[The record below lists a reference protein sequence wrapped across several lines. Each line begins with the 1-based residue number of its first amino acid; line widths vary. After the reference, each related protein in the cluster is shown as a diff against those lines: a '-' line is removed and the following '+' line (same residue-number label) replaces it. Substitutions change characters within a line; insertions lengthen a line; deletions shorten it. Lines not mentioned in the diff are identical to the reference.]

1 MNGFERKLVGAMAAL
16 RVRLFVLWALLLLL
30 VVFSVT
36 GIMRVRFDDE
46 LFRFFDSDIVA
57 FEDFVAISSAFEGDS
72 NDVIVLIEAPDLADP
87 AVVAAISDFLL
98 DAQFVPGVR
107 TAISPFSLRVAG
119 PDGAIEPLFP
129 YPPLPLEDMA
139 ARLDAAL
146 EDDPSLGRLMSTDR
160 TAMVVV
166 MPITEDGEDDL
177 RERRDQIGGIDELGA
192 RVSAA
197 VPGVSVALSGYPVLR
212 DNVAQALIDDVV
224 MLTAFGIVVGFLIA
238 VTTFRSLRLALLT
251 LPGPIMAVAV
261 AIGVLGHFGVAIN
274 TMTIALPVLVLVLAT
289 SDSIHIGYELSRQG
303 GRASARAMFRA
314 VRRVAVAC
322 IFAAA
327 TTAVAF
333 AALAT
338 SRSEILAEMG
348 LMGVIVALASV
359 FTVLLT
365 QTTVKSTAARFSWF
379 MPMFAR
385 LSAHPPFGR
394 GLEHLP
400 RLALAA
406 PRRIAWAGLAVLAI
420 STLLYSQAG
429 PRYSL
434 MDSLKPN
441 SPIRTVFDRVEERV
455 APVSQIQI
463 PVTSTDP
470 EIVARVRDVVA
481 EETGSPHVQSI
492 ADVAGGA
499 EAVEADLP
507 ESLARRLISRD
518 GTQSLVSVPFR
529 YESGEQTLALA
540 DRIDAA
546 IAAEPALE
554 GVGVGRVTGL
564 PVMSA
569 RVAGVVLD
577 EINRSLL
584 IALGGVALLIWLW
597 LGSLRIALISL
608 VPNML
613 PVTLIGAW
621 LMLSGK
627 GIEFSNGLAL
637 TVAFGVAVD
646 DTLHVLNRLRLNG
659 GIRSFKRARVVAA
672 FEEVAPALV
681 TTSIVLVLGMGGTL
695 FAENKGVSDF
705 GKIAMAVYV
714 LALIA
719 DLVILPAVLAVFGP
733 RRGGKSKD
741 GHRKQE
747 PS

>member
-1 MNGFERKLVGAMAAL
+1 MNGLVRKLAAAL
-16 RVRLFVLWALLLLL
+16 AALHGRLILLWILLAVIL
-30 VVFSVT
+30 VFSLT
-36 GIMRVRFDDE
+36 GIARLRFDDE
-46 LFRFFDSDIVA
+46 LFRFFDSDIAA
-57 FEDFVAISSAFEGDS
+57 FDDFVALSQAFEGDS

-87 AVVAAISDFLL
+87 DVAGAVSDFLL

-107 TAISPFSLRVAG
+107 AAISPFSLRVG
-119 PDGAIEPLFP
+119 GEDGAVAPLFP
-129 YPPLPLEDMA
+129 YPPLPRAEMA
-139 ARLDAAL
+139 ARLDAERA
-146 EDDPSLGRLMSTDR
+146 DNPSLSRLMSADR
-160 TAMVVV
+160 RAMIVVL
-166 MPITEDGEDDL
+166 PITEDGEDDL
-177 RERRDQIGGIDELGA
+177 RERRTQVGALEELGD
-192 RVSAA
+192 RLAA
-197 VPGVSVALSGYPVLR
+197 AAPGVSVALSGYPVLR
-212 DNVAQALIDDVV
+212 DNVARALIDDIV
-224 MLTAFGIVVGFLIA
+224 MLTGFGILVGFFIA
-238 VTTFRSLRLALLT
+238 ITTFRSLRLALLT
-251 LPGPIMAVAV
+251 LPGPVMAVSV
-261 AIGVLGHFGVAIN
+261 AIGLHGHLGVAIN

-289 SDSIHIGYELSRQG
+289 SDSIHIGFERARQA
-303 GRASARAMFRA
+303 GRASTRATVRA

-322 IFAAA
+322 IFAAV

-348 LMGVIVALASV
+348 RMGVIVALASV
-359 FTVLLT
+359 FTVILT
-365 QTTVKSTAARFSWF
+365 QTTVLATAGRFAWF
-379 MPMFAR
+379 APLFDR
-385 LSAHPPFGR
+385 LSVHPPFSR
-394 GLEHLP
+394 GLENLP

-434 MDSLKPN
+434 MDSLKPD
-441 SPIRTVFDRVEERV
+441 SPIRTVFDRVEAKV

-470 EIVARVRDVVA
+470 EIVAKVRDVVA
-481 EETGSPHVQSI
+481 EVTESPNVQSI
-492 ADVAGGA
+492 ADVVGGA
-499 EAVEADLP
+499 EAVESELP
-507 ESLARRLISRD
+507 APLARRLVSRD

-529 YESGEQTLALA
+529 YENGQETLALA
-540 DRIDAA
+540 ERIDAA
-546 IAAEPALE
+546 IAAEPGLAE
-554 GVGVGRVTGL
+554 IEVGRATGL

-569 RVAGVVLD
+569 RVAEVVLD

-584 IALGGVALLIWLW
+584 IALGGVAVLIFIWL
-597 LGSLRIALISL
+597 GNLRIALISL

-621 LMLSGK
+621 LMLTGK

-659 GIRSFKRARVVAA
+659 GIAHFERARVAA
-672 FEEVAPALV
+672 ALEEVAPALV
-681 TTSIVLVLGMGGTL
+681 TTSLVLVLGMGGTL

-705 GKIAMAVYV
+705 GKIAMAVYL

-719 DLVILPAVLAVFGP
+719 DLIILPAVLAVFGP
-733 RRGGKSKD
+733 RRKHGKLEK
-741 GHRKQE
+741 E

>member
-1 MNGFERKLVGAMAAL
+1 MGFGRKLAGAMAAL
-16 RVRLFVLWALLLLL
+16 RVRLVLLWALLLLL
-30 VVFSVT
+30 VVMSIT
-36 GIMRVRFDDE
+36 GIARLRFDDE
-46 LFRFFDSDIVA
+46 LFRFFDSDLVA
-57 FEDFVAISSAFEGDS
+57 FDDFVALSRAFEGDT
-72 NDVIVLIEAPDLADP
+72 NDVIVLIEAPDLAAP
-87 AVVAAISDFLL
+87 EVVTAISDFLL

-107 TAISPFSLRVAG
+107 AAISPLSLRVEAA
-119 PDGAIEPLFP
+119 DGVFEPLFP
-129 YPPLPLEDMA
+129 YPAPSREDMA

-146 EDDPSLGRLMSTDR
+146 ANDPSLARLMSADR
-160 TAMVVV
+160 GAMVVV
-166 MPITEDGEDDL
+166 LPITEDGEDDL
-177 RERRDQIGGIDELGA
+177 RERREQIEALDRLGE
-192 RVSAA
+192 RIVAA
-197 VPGVSVALSGYPVLR
+197 APGVSVALSGYPVLR
-212 DNVAQALIDDVV
+212 DNVAQALIDDIV
-224 MLTAFGIVVGFLIA
+224 MLTGIGIIVGFIIA
-238 VTTFRSLRLALLT
+238 ITTFRSLRLGLLT
-251 LPGPIMAVAV
+251 LPGPVMAVAV
-261 AIGVLGHFGVAIN
+261 AIGLHGHLGVAIN

-289 SDSIHIGYELSRQG
+289 SDSIHIGFERSRQG
-303 GRASARAMFRA
+303 GRTSARATFRA
-314 VRRVAVAC
+314 VRRVAIAC
-322 IFAAA
+322 VFAAF

-348 LMGVIVALASV
+348 RMGVIVALASV
-359 FTVLLT
+359 VTVLLT
-365 QTTVKSTAARFSWF
+365 QTTVLTTAGRFAWF
-379 MPMFAR
+379 APLFAR

-400 RLALAA
+400 RLAFRA
-406 PRRIAWAGLAVLAI
+406 PRRLAFFGLGLLAV

-441 SPIRTVFDRVEERV
+441 SPIRTVFERVEERV

-470 EIVARVRDVVA
+470 ALVGLVQNVVA
-481 EETGSPHVQSI
+481 EVTGSDQVQSI
-492 ADVAGGA
+492 AGVMGGVA
-499 EAVEADLP
+499 EVEEDLP
-507 ESLARRLISRD
+507 EPLARRLISRD
-518 GTQSLVSVPFR
+518 GTQTLVSVPFR
-529 YESGEQTLALA
+529 YENGEQTLALA

-546 IAAEPALE
+546 LAAEPGLE
-554 GVGVGRVTGL
+554 GVEVGRVTGL

-584 IALGGVALLIWLW
+584 IALGGVAVMIWLW
-597 LGSLRIALISL
+597 LGNLRIALISL
-608 VPNML
+608 IPNML

-621 LMLSGK
+621 LMLTGR

-659 GIRSFKRARVVAA
+659 GIVHFDRARVFAA
-672 FEEVAPALV
+672 IEEVAPALV

-695 FAENKGVSDF
+695 LAENKGVSDF

-719 DLVILPAVLAVFGP
+719 DLVILPAALAVFGP
-733 RRGGKSKD
+733 RRVR
-741 GHRKQE
+741 HQTRE

>member
-1 MNGFERKLVGAMAAL
+1 MAL
-16 RVRLFVLWALLLLL
+16 RMRLFVLWAMLIVL
-30 VVFSVT
+30 VLVAVT
-36 GIMRVRFDDE
+36 GIARIRFDDE
-46 LFRFFDSDIVA
+46 LFRFFDSDLAA
-57 FEDFVAISSAFEGDS
+57 FDDFVALSQAFEGDS
-72 NDVIVLIEAPDLADP
+72 NDVIMLVEAPDLAEP
-87 AVVAAISDFLL
+87 AVVTAISDFLL

-107 TAISPFSLRVAG
+107 AAISPLALRVATENG
-119 PDGAIEPLFP
+119 EFEPLFP
-129 YPPLPLEDMA
+129 YPPPPRDVMA

-146 EDDPSLGRLMSTDR
+146 ENDPSLARLMSADR
-160 TAMVVV
+160 GAMVVV
-166 MPITEDGEDDL
+166 LPITEDGEDDL
-177 RERRDQIGGIDELGA
+177 RERRDQIGALQDLGERLA
-192 RVSAA
+192 SAA
-197 VPGVSVALSGYPVLR
+197 PGVSVALSGYPVLR
-212 DNVAQALIDDVV
+212 DSVARALIDDIV
-224 MLTAFGIVVGFLIA
+224 MLTGIGIIVGFIIA
-238 VTTFRSLRLALLT
+238 ITTFRSLRLGLLT
-251 LPGPIMAVAV
+251 LPGPVMAVAL
-261 AIGVLGHFGVAIN
+261 AIGLHGHLGVAIN

-289 SDSIHIGYELSRQG
+289 SDSVHIGFERSRQG
-303 GRASARAMFRA
+303 GRGSARATFRA

-322 IFAAA
+322 ILAAI

-333 AALAT
+333 AALST

-348 LMGVIVALASV
+348 RMGVIVTLASV

-365 QTTVKSTAARFSWF
+365 QTTVLTTAGRFAWF
-379 MPMFAR
+379 APLFDR

-400 RLALAA
+400 RFAFGA
-406 PRRIAWAGLAVLAI
+406 PRLLAWFGLGLLAI

-434 MDSLKPN
+434 MDSLKPS
-441 SPIRTVFDRVEERV
+441 SPIRTVFERVEERV
-455 APVSQIQI
+455 SPVSQIQI

-470 EIVARVRDVVA
+470 AIVTRVQDVVA
-481 EETGSPHVQSI
+481 EVTGSEQVQSI
-492 ADVAGGA
+492 AGVMGGVDV
-499 EAVEADLP
+499 VEEELP
-507 ESLARRLISRD
+507 EPLARRLVSRD
-518 GTQSLVSVPFR
+518 GTQTLVSVPFR
-529 YESGEQTLALA
+529 YENGEETLALA

-546 IAAEPALE
+546 LAAEPGLE
-554 GVGVGRVTGL
+554 GVEVGRVTGL

-584 IALGGVALLIWLW
+584 IALGGVGVLIWLW
-597 LGSLRIALISL
+597 LGNLRVALIAL

-621 LMLSGK
+621 LMLTGK

-659 GIRSFKRARVVAA
+659 GIPHFDRARVFSAI
-672 FEEVAPALV
+672 EEVAPALV

-695 FAENKGVSDF
+695 LAENKGVSDF

-719 DLVILPAVLAVFGP
+719 DLVILPAALVVFGP
-733 RRGGKSKD
+733 RRDRHKEKE
-741 GHRKQE
+741 KE
-747 PS
+747 PT

>member
-1 MNGFERKLVGAMAAL
+1 LSGLGRKLVGAMAAL
-16 RVRLFVLWALLLLL
+16 RVRLLVLWFLLL
-30 VVFSVT
+30 VLLVFSLT
-36 GIMRVRFDDE
+36 GIARIRFDDE
-46 LFRFFDSDIVA
+46 LFRFFDSDLVA
-57 FEDFVAISSAFEGDS
+57 FDDFVALSRAFEGDS
-72 NDVIVLIEAPDLADP
+72 NDVIVLIEAPDLAAP

-107 TAISPFSLRVAG
+107 AAISPFSLRVAE

-129 YPPLPLEDMA
+129 YPPPPAAEMA

-146 EDDPSLGRLMSTDR
+146 AGDPSLGRLMSTDR
-160 TAMVVV
+160 MAMVAVL
-166 MPITEDGEDDL
+166 PITEDGEDDL
-177 RERRDQIGGIDELGA
+177 RERRDQIGALEELGA

-197 VPGVSVALSGYPVLR
+197 VPAVSVAFSGYPVLR
-212 DNVAQALIDDVV
+212 DNVAQALIDDIV
-224 MLTAFGIVVGFLIA
+224 MLTGFGILVGFIIA
-238 VTTFRSLRLALLT
+238 ITTFRSLRLGLLT
-251 LPGPIMAVAV
+251 LPGPVMAVAV
-261 AIGVLGHFGVAIN
+261 AIGLHGHLGVAIN

-289 SDSIHIGYELSRQG
+289 SDSVHIGFERSRQG
-303 GRASARAMFRA
+303 GRESARATFRA

-322 IFAAA
+322 IFAAI

-348 LMGVIVALASV
+348 RMGVIVALASV

-365 QTTVKSTAARFSWF
+365 QTTVLSTAGRFSWF
-379 MPMFAR
+379 PPLFDR

-394 GLEHLP
+394 SLEHLP

-406 PRRIAWAGLAVLAI
+406 PRRLAWIGLGILAI

-434 MDSLKPN
+434 MDSLKAN

-470 EIVARVRDVVA
+470 AIVARVRDVVA
-481 EETGSPHVQSI
+481 EVTGSPNVQSI

-529 YESGEQTLALA
+529 YENGEQTLALA

-554 GVGVGRVTGL
+554 GVEVGRVTGL

-584 IALGGVALLIWLW
+584 IALGGIAVLIWLW
-597 LGSLRIALISL
+597 LGSLRVALISL

-646 DTLHVLNRLRLNG
+646 DSLHVLNRLRLNG
-659 GIRSFKRARVVAA
+659 GIKSFERARVVAA
-672 FEEVAPALV
+672 LEEVAPALV
-681 TTSIVLVLGMGGTL
+681 TTSFVLVLGMGGTL

-705 GKIAMAVYV
+705 GKIAMSVYA

-719 DLVILPAVLAVFGP
+719 DLVILPAALATFGP
-733 RRGGKSKD
+733 RRNRQ
-741 GHRKQE
+741 RKQE

>member
-1 MNGFERKLVGAMAAL
+1 MTGLVRKLAGAVAAL
-16 RVRLFVLWALLLLL
+16 RVRLVLLWAMLILL
-30 VVFSVT
+30 VVFSLT
-36 GIMRVRFDDE
+36 GLARLRFDDE

-57 FEDFVAISSAFEGDS
+57 FDDFVALSRAFEGDS

-87 AVVAAISDFLL
+87 ATVTAISDFLL

-107 TAISPFSLRVAG
+107 AAISPFSLRV
-119 PDGAIEPLFP
+119 PTVEGAFEPLFP
-129 YPPLPLEDMA
+129 YPPPGRAEMA

-146 EDDPSLGRLMSTDR
+146 ADDPSLARLMSADR
-160 TAMVVV
+160 GAMVVV
-166 MPITEDGEDDL
+166 LPITEDGEDDL
-177 RERRDQIGGIDELGA
+177 RERREQIDALDDLGA
-192 RVSAA
+192 RITAA
-197 VPGVSVALSGYPVLR
+197 VPDVSVALSGYPVLR
-212 DNVAQALIDDVV
+212 DNVAQALIDDIVK
-224 MLTAFGIVVGFLIA
+224 LTGFGIIVGFLIA
-238 VTTFRSLRLALLT
+238 ITTFRSLRLGLLT
-251 LPGPIMAVAV
+251 LPGPVMAVAV
-261 AIGVLGHFGVAIN
+261 AIGLHGHLGVAIN

-289 SDSIHIGYELSRQG
+289 SDSIHIGFERARQG
-303 GRASARAMFRA
+303 GRASARATFRA

-322 IFAAA
+322 IFAAI

-348 LMGVIVALASV
+348 RMGVMVALASV

-365 QTTVKSTAARFSWF
+365 QTTILTTAGRFAWF
-379 MPMFAR
+379 APLFDR

-400 RLALAA
+400 RLALGA
-406 PRRIAWAGLAVLAI
+406 PRRLAWFGLGLLAI

-434 MDSLKPN
+434 MDSLKPS
-441 SPIRTVFDRVEERV
+441 SPIRTVFERVEERV

-470 EIVARVRDVVA
+470 EVVARVRDVVA
-481 EETGSPHVQSI
+481 KETGSDQVQSI
-492 ADVAGGA
+492 ADVMGGVA
-499 EAVEADLP
+499 EVEEELP
-507 ESLARRLISRD
+507 EPLARRLISRD
-518 GTQSLVSVPFR
+518 GTQTLVSVPFR
-529 YESGEQTLALA
+529 YQNGEQTLALA
-540 DRIDAA
+540 DRIDTA
-546 IAAEPALE
+546 IAAEPDLE
-554 GVGVGRVTGL
+554 GVEVGRVTGL

-584 IALGGVALLIWLW
+584 IALAGVGLLIWLW
-597 LGSLRIALISL
+597 LGNLRIALISL
-608 VPNML
+608 IPNML

-621 LMLSGK
+621 LMLTGR

-659 GIRSFKRARVVAA
+659 GIAHFDRARVFAA
-672 FEEVAPALV
+672 LEEVAPALV

-719 DLVILPAVLAVFGP
+719 DLIILPAALAVFGP
-733 RRGGKSKD
+733 RRD
-741 GHRKQE
+741 QHRNKE
-747 PS
+747 FS